1 DVGGERS
8 GGGERWKWM
17 DALDG
22 LKVKQA
28 PRSLVAVCGR
38 GSGKCGDAID
48 LPRKSATRCDPFPPP
63 PVGLPVVSPC
73 LSACPGVVVERDINM
88 VYVTVCDDNHGTDAK
103 FQPGSA
109 LRVGVR
115 ETRMS
120 PPRLPRGNSTPWGCR
135 SKLEHLIGACSLT
148 SRELFDLQ
156 PAISGYHPPPAEK
169 ACRGW
174 SPTALCCNHRLLL
187 FPDNNSVEGMTTP
200 VISLPDI
207 SSWRNEE

>member
-1 DVGGERS
+1 
-8 GGGERWKWM
+8 M
-17 DALDG
+17 ALMENVSP
-22 LKVKQA
+22 L
-28 PRSLVAVCGR
+28 
-38 GSGKCGDAID
+38 
-48 LPRKSATRCDPFPPP
+48 FPPSSLLGSFLSP
-63 PVGLPVVSPC
+63 LFFLADYRLPALV
-73 LSACPGVVVERDINM
+73 
-88 VYVTVCDDNHGTDAK
+88 
-103 FQPGSA
+103 QPGSA

-156 PAISGYHPPPAEK
+156 PAISGYYPPPAEK
-169 ACRGW
+169 TCRGW

-187 FPDNNSVEGMTTP
+187 FPDNNSVDGMTTP